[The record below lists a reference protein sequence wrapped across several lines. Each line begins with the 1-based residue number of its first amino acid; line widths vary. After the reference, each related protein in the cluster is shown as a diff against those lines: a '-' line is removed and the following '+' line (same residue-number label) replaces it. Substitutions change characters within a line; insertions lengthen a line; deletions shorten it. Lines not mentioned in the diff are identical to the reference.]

1 MEVNSTNKFYSD
13 LKMKN
18 SDSHL
23 LKYISIVNFLKRRDV
38 NEADFR
44 KPGDRKKLMNSCRPT
59 SVNAFYTTQTNRTS
73 EY

>member
-44 KPGDRKKLMNSCRPT
+44 KPGDRKNVNEFMPADFSERFLHNS
-59 SVNAFYTTQTNRTS
+59 NLQNK
-73 EY
+73 

>member
-18 SDSHL
+18 SGSHL

-44 KPGDRKKLMNSCRPT
+44 KPCYRKNVNEFMPTDFSERFLHNS
-59 SVNAFYTTQTNRTS
+59 NQ
-73 EY
+73 